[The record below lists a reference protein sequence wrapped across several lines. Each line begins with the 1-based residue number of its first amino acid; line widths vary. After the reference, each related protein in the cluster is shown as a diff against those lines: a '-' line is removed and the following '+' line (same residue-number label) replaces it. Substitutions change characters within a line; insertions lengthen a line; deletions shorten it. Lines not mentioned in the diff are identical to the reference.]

1 MALNTRYAK
10 VGTVTT
16 AAVGAT
22 NKVTAIVGALFDAI
36 AEEIA
41 EKGVLTPK
49 QMNKIAVARA
59 HCITNI
65 ATLQTAVGL

>member
-1 MALNTRYAK
+1 MPLNTRYAK
-10 VGTVTT
+10 VGTATT

-22 NKVTAIVGALFDAI
+22 NKVTALTGALFDAI
-36 AEEIA
+36 AEEVA

-49 QMNKIAVARA
+49 QRNKLDVARA
-59 HCITNI
+59 HVITNI